1 MISSFRTKPSSCN
14 IIDHVEKETKTG
26 EHSLAYFY
34 CNYKEVERR
43 DSAVILRS
51 LVKQLCL
58 LSPKSSFPD
67 AVSSIYNQ
75 RKKDADLQNLLSI
88 EESKNLLIKLSAG
101 FLRTT
106 IVVDALDECD
116 SETRERLFNVLE
128 EVVSSSKR
136 NPVRVFVT
144 SRDDADLRRKFQ
156 SYPNVY
162 IQEGDN
168 LADINYYIKTEIK
181 ARIRDKKLLEGVV
194 DPELEERIVGALQAG
209 ACGMQVPLITGFA
222 QPVTHSN
229 I

>member
-1 MISSFRTKPSSCN
+1 MVLSFRTKPNSSN
-14 IIDHVEKETKTG
+14 IIDHVEEETKTG

-43 DSAVILRS
+43 DSATILRS

-58 LSPKSSFPD
+58 LSPKSSFPE
-67 AVSSIYNQ
+67 AVSSIYTQ
-75 RKKDADLQNLLSI
+75 RKKDADLHNLLSI
-88 EESKNLLIKLSAG
+88 DESKNLLIKLSSG

-116 SETRERLFNVLE
+116 SKTREQLFNVLE
-128 EVVSSSKR
+128 DVVSSSKR

-144 SRDDADLRRKFQ
+144 SRDDGDLRRKFQ
-156 SYPNVY
+156 NYPNVY
-162 IQEGDN
+162 IQGGDN
-168 LADINYYIKTEIK
+168 VADINYYIKTEIK

-209 ACGMQVPLITGFA
+209 AHGM
-222 QPVTHSN
+222 
-229 I
+229 